1 MYCAAVAVYIFNFI
15 SFYEC
20 VCVSLCCF
28 FPSFFSHSVTV
39 LFFHSFHS
47 HYNHFCSELFRVY
60 FFSSF
65 DICYNNTNQL
75 VFRTYTLTMRIRRN
89 VWSTKYEES
98 EDEGNRTHGQTKRV
112 TKILINDDGESAGAY
127 TCSSWKRW
135 IESEKESER
144 TIEWVRNFSMRESNY
159 FVLQCKPNP
168 FLVLSYIIWYCC
180 KFLLFLMEWF
190 CTDRNYN
197 LLSIK
202 CTFEPKLLR
211 NKSHWFGLRA
221 FLLFVCLQVCVS
233 ARICVCVCA
242 WRLNQLLPRPYVCV
256 YHFSIS
262 NQM

>member
-47 HYNHFCSELFRVY
+47 HYNHFCSEL
-60 FFSSF
+60 F

-180 KFLLFLMEWF
+180 KFLLFLME
-190 CTDRNYN
+190 
-197 LLSIK
+197 
-202 CTFEPKLLR
+202 
-211 NKSHWFGLRA
+211 
-221 FLLFVCLQVCVS
+221 
-233 ARICVCVCA
+233 
-242 WRLNQLLPRPYVCV
+242 
-256 YHFSIS
+256 
-262 NQM
+262 